1 MDRSRSHKVKTV
13 FLIGLND
20 GSFPVLNKE
29 EGFFNDADRE
39 RLKLAG
45 FVDASF
51 NSSFESHCQL
61 HPHVQFKGHLGYG
74 SYIGPY
80 SKVSAKIGRF
90 TSIASH
96 VCTIAGRHAYQAPFA
111 TTCPMF
117 FSLNPNHSQS
127 GSTFATEQMFE
138 ELKFAVPEKHLDVEI
153 GNDVWI
159 GERAILIGGIHIADG
174 AVVLAGA
181 VVTKDVPPYAVVFC
195 KVLLMY
201 NALSV
206 VNQIVQDGIFAT
218 GNVKRFSF
226 FAGCL
231 NLLCLVLTYV
241 LFQLGCDA
249 QYAYYAMLICVICQT
264 LVNSLMLNRLIE
276 NLDVKSYLL
285 NTIKPF
291 AIVYISYMVINSCLF
306 EFNDWAKLINSILF
320 NFIFI
325 TLVSLL

>member
-1 MDRSRSHKVKTV
+1 MSIRSFIKTV
-13 FLIGLND
+13 YYKLFVPSSVRIPLSAILD
-20 GSFPVLNKE
+20 NK
-29 EGFFNDADRE
+29 
-39 RLKLAG
+39 
-45 FVDASF
+45 V
-51 NSSFESHCQL
+51 SFEGCCQL
-61 HPHVQFKGHLGYG
+61 HPYVKFCGRLGYG

-181 VVTKDVPPYAVVFC
+181 VVTKDVPPYA
-195 KVLLMY
+195 
-201 NALSV
+201 
-206 VNQIVQDGIFAT
+206 IVGGVPAKIIRYRYDEEIINF
-218 GNVKRFSF
+218 
-226 FAGCL
+226 
-231 NLLCLVLTYV
+231 
-241 LFQLGCDA
+241 
-249 QYAYYAMLICVICQT
+249 
-264 LVNSLMLNRLIE
+264 
-276 NLDVKSYLL
+276 LL
-285 NTIKPF
+285 NIQWWN
-291 AIVYISYMVINSCLF
+291 NS
-306 EFNDWAKLINSILF
+306 EDWFKEHWR
-320 NFIFI
+320 
-325 TLVSLL
+325 LLTDIDRLKAFYRDKK

>member
-1 MDRSRSHKVKTV
+1 MSIRSFIKTIYYKLFVPSSVRIPLSAILDNKV
-13 FLIGLND
+13 
-20 GSFPVLNKE
+20 
-29 EGFFNDADRE
+29 
-39 RLKLAG
+39 
-45 FVDASF
+45 
-51 NSSFESHCQL
+51 SFEGCCQL
-61 HPHVQFKGHLGYG
+61 HPYVKFCGRLGYG

-181 VVTKDVPPYAVVFC
+181 VVTKDVPPYA
-195 KVLLMY
+195 
-201 NALSV
+201 
-206 VNQIVQDGIFAT
+206 IVGGVPAKIIRYRYDEEIINF
-218 GNVKRFSF
+218 
-226 FAGCL
+226 
-231 NLLCLVLTYV
+231 
-241 LFQLGCDA
+241 
-249 QYAYYAMLICVICQT
+249 
-264 LVNSLMLNRLIE
+264 
-276 NLDVKSYLL
+276 LL
-285 NTIKPF
+285 NIQWWN
-291 AIVYISYMVINSCLF
+291 NS
-306 EFNDWAKLINSILF
+306 EDWFKEHWR
-320 NFIFI
+320 
-325 TLVSLL
+325 LLTDIDRLKAFYRDKK